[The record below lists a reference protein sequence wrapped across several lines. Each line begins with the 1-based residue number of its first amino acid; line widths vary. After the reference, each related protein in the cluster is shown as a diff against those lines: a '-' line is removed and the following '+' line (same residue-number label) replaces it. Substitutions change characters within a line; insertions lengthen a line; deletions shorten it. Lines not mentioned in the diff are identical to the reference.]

1 MNPGDDQSAYPPK
14 LQPALRGRAA
24 RIRREARWVLMRFAR
39 LGTSEG
45 PIGVARGSWR
55 WTSRM
60 LVRLYGMGRLSGQ
73 MWWGRRTRNAHFPV
87 AFVDVDGLSRVDQ
100 ALGRPA
106 ATRVVK
112 LVGREL
118 RANLGPH
125 ALVFRYGGDEYVC
138 TLPTS
143 NLTGLSEKL
152 VAARADVMRS
162 CGRGFTVG
170 IAQLRPD
177 DSAYTV
183 VKRAE
188 LHMFGAK
195 AAPGVALSSGP
206 VPGREDGSVEAVA
219 GSSSGL
225 A

>member
-1 MNPGDDQSAYPPK
+1 MNPGDDQAAYPPK
-14 LQPALRGRAA
+14 LQPALRGRVA
-24 RIRREARWVLMRFAR
+24 RIRREARWVLIRCWR
-39 LGTSEG
+39 LATSEG

-55 WTSRM
+55 WASRM
-60 LVRLYGMGRLSGQ
+60 FVRLYGMGRLSGQ
-73 MWWGRRTRNAHFPV
+73 IWLGRRSRNGHFPV

-106 ATRVVK
+106 ARRVVR
-112 LVGREL
+112 LVGRQL
-118 RANLGPH
+118 RAHLGPQ

-138 TLPTS
+138 TLPT
-143 NLTGLSEKL
+143 TTMARLSEKL
-152 VAARADVMRS
+152 VSARSDVMRS

-195 AAPGVALSSGP
+195 AAPGVAVSSSLL
-206 VPGREDGSVEAVA
+206 PGRGTGPVEAVA
-219 GSSSGL
+219 GSSSSSV
-225 A
+225 